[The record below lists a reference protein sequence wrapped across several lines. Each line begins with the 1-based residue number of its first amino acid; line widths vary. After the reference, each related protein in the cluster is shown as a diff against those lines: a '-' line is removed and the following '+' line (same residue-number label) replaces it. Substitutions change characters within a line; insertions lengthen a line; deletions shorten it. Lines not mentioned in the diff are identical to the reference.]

1 MLFADLGY
9 GSTFSSNVILF
20 LFEQLQ
26 IYPSNAANKISTQEI
41 AVCLAMMAKTHTGLD
56 GNPTLKPL
64 LAPLLDEPSVR
75 MMESMK
81 TWNLELFFT
90 LIKKMVFDCF
100 DFRFL
105 AWIGQKFCGV
115 LITRKRHS
123 MMHIPWL

>member
-1 MLFADLGY
+1 MGDNRIAMLFADLGY

-26 IYPSNAANKISTQEI
+26 IYPSNAANKITTQEI

-90 LIKKMVFDCF
+90 LIKKMVY
-100 DFRFL
+100 
-105 AWIGQKFCGV
+105 
-115 LITRKRHS
+115 LIC
-123 MMHIPWL
+123 L